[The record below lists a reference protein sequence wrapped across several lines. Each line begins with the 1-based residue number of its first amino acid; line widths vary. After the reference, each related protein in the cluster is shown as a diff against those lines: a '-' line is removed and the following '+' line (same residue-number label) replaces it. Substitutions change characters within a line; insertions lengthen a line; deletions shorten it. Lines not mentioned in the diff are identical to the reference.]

1 MVAAGGPLGAFGDRW
16 GRWGPPSPLGAA
28 GGRWGPLG
36 AAGKHW
42 VAAGRLLGA
51 AKGHRWAL
59 WGAGGA
65 GGEVLQPLRAL
76 GVLGVLGGNWGAL
89 GAARAAGPAAPAPSV
104 LIEET
109 NRVTK
114 PGQIASR
121 KIEQMPGVESR
132 DRHADGDLK
141 TWDVR
146 IEKMGYEMLRGQTN
160 SEHLHPTHACRI
172 SNFESP
178 PFFPH
183 FLPYSLWTLFFV
195 KYIDIYTQHHQYFI
209 DQIPNHTGSTSK
221 GR

>member
-1 MVAAGGPLGAFGDRW
+1 MLGVLGGNWGALLAARAAGKL
-16 GRWGPPSPLGAA
+16 
-28 GGRWGPLG
+28 GPLG

-65 GGEVLQPLRAL
+65 GG
-76 GVLGVLGGNWGAL
+76 G
-89 GAARAAGPAAPAPSV
+89 GAAPSGPQRPPAAPAPSV

-114 PGQIASR
+114 MEQIASR

-141 TWDVR
+141 MNL
-146 IEKMGYEMLRGQTN
+146 ILGLFN
-160 SEHLHPTHACRI
+160 
-172 SNFESP
+172 ESM
-178 PFFPH
+178 
-183 FLPYSLWTLFFV
+183 PY
-195 KYIDIYTQHHQYFI
+195 H
-209 DQIPNHTGSTSK
+209 
-221 GR
+221 

>member
-42 VAAGRLLGA
+42 VAAGGLLGS

-89 GAARAAGPAAPAPSV
+89 VAARAAGK
-104 LIEET
+104 L
-109 NRVTK
+109 K
-114 PGQIASR
+114 
-121 KIEQMPGVESR
+121 
-132 DRHADGDLK
+132 GD
-141 TWDVR
+141 
-146 IEKMGYEMLRGQTN
+146 
-160 SEHLHPTHACRI
+160 
-172 SNFESP
+172 
-178 PFFPH
+178 
-183 FLPYSLWTLFFV
+183 
-195 KYIDIYTQHHQYFI
+195 
-209 DQIPNHTGSTSK
+209 
-221 GR
+221 